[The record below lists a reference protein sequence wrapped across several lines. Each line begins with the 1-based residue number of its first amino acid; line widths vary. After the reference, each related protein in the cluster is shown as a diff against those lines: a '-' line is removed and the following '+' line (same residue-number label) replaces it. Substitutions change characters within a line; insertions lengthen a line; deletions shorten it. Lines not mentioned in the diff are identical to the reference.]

1 VLKDFTLREVE
12 AFASVMQ
19 HGTVTKAA
27 DFLDIA
33 QPGVSKLL
41 AQFEAKAGF
50 LVFHRHKKRLV
61 PTPEAFTLYAEV
73 ERTFNSVRQITKVA
87 RDISDLRI
95 GRLKIGLLPAMGS
108 GVMPAIIYS
117 FLGRHPEVRATVNV
131 RSTQTLV
138 EWAGRNQIDLAIG
151 VSSQIENPAVV
162 RRQLP
167 PVPIVCVMARNHPFA
182 SLDLVT
188 LEVLAK
194 TDFVSLLPSDP
205 LSIQI
210 EQHAAIHEIRLSSV
224 IETNLAATA
233 IAFAAFGAGVAVV
246 DYLSAKALPLN
257 GLVVRRFEPALAI
270 SYSIYRQRGGKP
282 SALAT
287 ALSEYVIREFAR
299 ILDDSDVGHGSLFTL

>member
-1 VLKDFTLREVE
+1 MKDFTLREVE

-61 PTPEAFTLYAEV
+61 PTPEAFTLCAEV

-117 FLGRHPEVRATVNV
+117 FLGRHPEVRATINV

-138 EWAGRNQIDLAIG
+138 EWAGRNPDRLG
-151 VSSQIENPAVV
+151 YRGE
-162 RRQLP
+162 LP
-167 PVPIVCVMARNHPFA
+167 DREPCGRAPPTA
-182 SLDLVT
+182 SG
-188 LEVLAK
+188 
-194 TDFVSLLPSDP
+194 SD
-205 LSIQI
+205 
-210 EQHAAIHEIRLSSV
+210 RLRDGS
-224 IETNLAATA
+224 
-233 IAFAAFGAGVAVV
+233 
-246 DYLSAKALPLN
+246 
-257 GLVVRRFEPALAI
+257 
-270 SYSIYRQRGGKP
+270 KP
-282 SALAT
+282 S
-287 ALSEYVIREFAR
+287 VR
-299 ILDDSDVGHGSLFTL
+299 IP